1 MKVSAE
7 REYDRCD
14 AMIPFVGDPATTR
27 VLIFSHPNH
36 ELAVCGLIQRLR
48 PHLIF
53 LTDGGSA
60 KRVAQTEQ
68 GLERIGLRD
77 RAQFLDYPEA
87 SFYDAL
93 LEGDVSLFREVA
105 HRVRQKLDHIGPE
118 QVLCDAVEFYN
129 PVHDLSLPLVLAALA
144 DTESVAVFEVPLLYQ
159 VPGNTER
166 YAVQRLPASR
176 AADRRVLQLTEAE
189 LKAKLAARDE
199 VYSLL
204 REQLGPVLGLPDAH
218 FAREE
223 VAAAPPRLPTPDD
236 ERVLRYEWRGKLRQQ
251 SGAVDRVITYEEHYL
266 PVASSLQTAGGFSA

>member
-1 MKVSAE
+1 
-7 REYDRCD
+7 
-14 AMIPFVGDPATTR
+14 MIPLIADPTTPR

-60 KRVAQTEQ
+60 KRVAQTEE

-87 SFYDAL
+87 SFYHAL
-93 LEGDVSLFREVA
+93 LDGDVSLFREVA
-105 HRVRQKLDHIGPE
+105 HRVREKLDHVGPE

-129 PVHDLSLPLVLAALA
+129 PVHDLSLPIVLTALA
-144 DTESVAVFEVPLLYQ
+144 ETEGVAVFEVPLLYQ
-159 VPGNTER
+159 IPGDSER

-176 AADRRVLQLTEAE
+176 AAGGLVLQLTEAE
-189 LKAKLAARDE
+189 LNAKLAARDE

-204 REQLGPVLGLPDAH
+204 REQLGPVLGLLPDAH

-223 VAAAPPRLPTPDD
+223 MAAASPTLPVPDD
-236 ERVLRYEWRGKLRQQ
+236 ERVLRYEWRGKLHQQ
-251 SGAVDRVITYEEHYL
+251 SGAVDRVITYAEHYL
-266 PVASSLQTAGGFSA
+266 PAAASLQSAGSFSA